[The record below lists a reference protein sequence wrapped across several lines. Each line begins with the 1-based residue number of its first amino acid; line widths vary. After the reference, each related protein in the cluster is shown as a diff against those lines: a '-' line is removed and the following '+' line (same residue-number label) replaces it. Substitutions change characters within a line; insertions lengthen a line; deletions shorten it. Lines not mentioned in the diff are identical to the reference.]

1 MKPDSKLT
9 RHIGKLLMSTLMAVL
24 LGFLTGYPV
33 LVPGLFLAGYLAWQT
48 YNSLRLYHHLQV
60 SDSAPPGSLGMWAD
74 IAGQINQL
82 KNRHS
87 EKHRHYRELIN
98 DFEIMAQEF
107 PDAILV
113 IDDNDVIRW
122 CNKSAL
128 HLLNLQ
134 ELPKTSTRL
143 GNLIRE
149 AGFSDWLATGDD
161 ERGTLVIDCP
171 ADHNVALQ
179 LSSGR
184 LRENQRM
191 LIMRDVTEI
200 QHTERLRRDLVANV
214 SHELRTPLTVLLGYL
229 EILEA
234 QPKEA
239 KPKAIKRMLKQARQ
253 MHAMLEDLLKLS
265 RLQSADKKEDDT
277 TVDVPALLAQL
288 EEQAKDLSR
297 GRHDLRFDISPDLKI
312 RGVESDLES
321 AFQNLIVNAINY
333 TPGKGVIRVSWQETP
348 GHIVLSVRDN
358 GVGIPYQDIARLT
371 ERFYRVGDDRNRKT
385 GGTGLGLAIVK
396 HVLMNHDAELEISSE
411 VSKGSDFRCLFP
423 LYRKA

>member
-74 IAGQINQL
+74 MAGQINQL

-98 DFEIMAQEF
+98 DFETMAQEF

-134 ELPKTSTRL
+134 EQPTTSTRL